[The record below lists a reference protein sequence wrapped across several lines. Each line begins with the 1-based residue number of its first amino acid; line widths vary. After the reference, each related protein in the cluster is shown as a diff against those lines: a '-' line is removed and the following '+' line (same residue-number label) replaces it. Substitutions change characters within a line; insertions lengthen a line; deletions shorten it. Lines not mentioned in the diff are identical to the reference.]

1 MRLRHCFRDPVRCQT
16 TRGEMMK
23 NPVMIKGNKYGFT
36 LYLDPDTEFDQLLTL
51 VGERFAQSGK
61 FFTGDSQIAIRFEG
75 KALTFEEQNDVIE
88 RIEECSDVH
97 ISYVIDGDEQNE
109 AYFKAAVEQYGQKL
123 RDAFAKEKEE
133 YKEELIRTVPGYY
146 EQGNLSSDGQFY
158 KGTLRSGQS
167 IEVDNSI
174 VIVGDVNPGAD
185 VVAGGNVVVLG
196 CLKGS
201 VAAGYPDNRSA
212 FVLSLDMQPMQVRIG
227 DLIARSPDENKDKLK
242 RKKKEKE
249 PETKIAYV
257 ENENIY
263 IEPISRSL
271 MNDINMNS

>member
-1 MRLRHCFRDPVRCQT
+1 MLLRHCFQVQEQCQT

-36 LYLDPDTEFDQLLTL
+36 LYLDPDTEFNQLLTL

-61 FFTGDSQIAIRFEG
+61 FFTGESQIAIKFEG
-75 KALTFEEQNDVIE
+75 KALTFEEQNDMIE
-88 RIEECSDVH
+88 KIEECSDVR

-158 KGTLRSGQS
+158 RGTLRSGQS

-227 DLIARSPDENKDKLK
+227 DLIARSPDEKGKPK
-242 RKKKEKE
+242 KKKKEKE

>member
-1 MRLRHCFRDPVRCQT
+1 
-16 TRGEMMK
+16 MK

-36 LYLDPDTEFDQLLTL
+36 LYLDPETEFDQLLSL
-51 VGERFAQSGK
+51 VGERFVQSAK

-75 KALTFEEQNDVIE
+75 KALTFEEQNEMINK
-88 RIEECSDVH
+88 IEESSDVR
-97 ISYVIDGDEQNE
+97 ISYVIDGDEHNE
-109 AYFKAAVEQYGQKL
+109 AYFKAAVEQYGQRL
-123 RDAFAKEKEE
+123 REAFAKEKED
-133 YKEELIRTVPGYY
+133 YKDELIKTVPGYY

-167 IEVDNSI
+167 IDVENSI

-227 DLIARSPDENKDKLK
+227 DLIARSPDDKTKPK
-242 RKKKEKE
+242 RRKKEKE

-257 ENENIY
+257 ENQNIY
-263 IEPISRSL
+263 IEPISRAL

>member
-1 MRLRHCFRDPVRCQT
+1 M

-23 NPVMIKGNKYGFT
+23 NPVMIKGNKFGFT
-36 LYLDPDTEFDQLLTL
+36 LYLDPETEFKELLTL

-61 FFTGDSQIAIRFEG
+61 FFSGESQIAIRFEG
-75 KALTFEEQNDVIE
+75 KSLTFEEQNEVIE
-88 RIEECSDVH
+88 RIEECSDVR
-97 ISYVIDGDEQNE
+97 ITYVIDGDEQNE
-109 AYFKAAVEQYGQKL
+109 AYFKAAVEQYGQRL

-227 DLIARSPDENKDKLK
+227 DLIARSPDDKGKLK

-257 ENENIY
+257 DKENIY